1 MKLACLNIF
10 YTLLL
15 SYLFAF
21 SDLIVNDALISSK
34 IIKTLPISPQ
44 IFHTP
49 LIVICSECSTT
60 YLPLL
65 LETIIRQP
73 EMNVSNVFL
82 AYDPLGCE
90 SVRLLEHLFRF
101 RIYPISDLARHSLD
115 RIIAALPLTEY
126 QQYIIIEDTVVLSSD
141 FLTYF
146 GQLIPIIHSP
156 APIAVSGWN
165 ENGVSNISDDT
176 SLVYKAVGYPLR
188 YAFMVPKEFNLTGII
203 LNTLLDD
210 FNGPDGRDL
219 QIIIPDVSR
228 VYYANERLIAKE
240 RIVCM

>member
-1 MKLACLNIF
+1 
-10 YTLLL
+10 
-15 SYLFAF
+15 
-21 SDLIVNDALISSK
+21 
-34 IIKTLPISPQ
+34 
-44 IFHTP
+44 
-49 LIVICSECSTT
+49 
-60 YLPLL
+60 
-65 LETIIRQP
+65 
-73 EMNVSNVFL
+73 MNVSNVFL